1 MSNTVTAVILAGG
14 MGRRMDGAD
23 KGLVRLKQH
32 EMISWV
38 IDVLKPNVGE
48 VIINANRNL
57 ADYEKFGV
65 RVVRDSLEGYQ
76 GPLAGFE
83 AGMSAA
89 TTEWIY
95 TCPCDSP
102 MQSPSL
108 LPHIFESVNASPETD
123 IGVAFDGKR
132 THPVFS
138 LVRTRLLPSLQSY
151 LSAGDRKIDR
161 WFDQHKL
168 QQVDCSEFAQSFVN
182 INTSEELEQAE
193 LQKAERSRN
202 GD

>member
-65 RVVRDSLEGYQ
+65 RVVRDLSL
-76 GPLAGFE
+76 
-83 AGMSAA
+83 
-89 TTEWIY
+89 I
-95 TCPCDSP
+95 
-102 MQSPSL
+102 
-108 LPHIFESVNASPETD
+108 HI
-123 IGVAFDGKR
+123 
-132 THPVFS
+132 
-138 LVRTRLLPSLQSY
+138 
-151 LSAGDRKIDR
+151 
-161 WFDQHKL
+161 
-168 QQVDCSEFAQSFVN
+168 
-182 INTSEELEQAE
+182 
-193 LQKAERSRN
+193 
-202 GD
+202 